1 MAAGTAGTVT
11 MVRVRVAMA
20 GAPLLD
26 CLSVLLSYKHI
37 QVGLPAL
44 SPPCD
49 WFGGVASHLQ
59 SLSSDFAP
67 GKKKGLDS
75 VVIELGTPENG
86 QRAERIYR
94 GVGWRSPPGL
104 IQQEVI
110 LQCKIWGA
118 MFW

>member
-1 MAAGTAGTVT
+1 MAAGEGGYGGDGG
-11 MVRVRVAMA
+11 

-26 CLSVLLSYKHI
+26 CLSVLLSYKHT

-75 VVIELGTPENG
+75 VVIELGTPENS
-86 QRAERIYR
+86 QRAERIHR
-94 GVGWRSPPGL
+94 GVGWRRPPGL
-104 IQQEVI
+104 IQQAGKPGSHV
-110 LQCKIWGA
+110 LVTVMLGCA
-118 MFW
+118 VD